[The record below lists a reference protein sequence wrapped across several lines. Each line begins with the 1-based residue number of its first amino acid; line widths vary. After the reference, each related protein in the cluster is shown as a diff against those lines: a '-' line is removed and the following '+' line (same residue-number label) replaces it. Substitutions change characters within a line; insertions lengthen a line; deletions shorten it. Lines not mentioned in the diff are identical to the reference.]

1 MNCLLAGN
9 IRPSLDAGLHK
20 WCYYTKILSKTFFS
34 CRLALLFDLVLM
46 LVRV

>member
-20 WCYYTKILSKTFFS
+20 WCYYTKILSNFS